1 MKSSLIIL
9 LFLLIGCSSK
19 IEEEDSDEITIDQ
32 QSFTNIDKLI
42 NSNKEKQNQIFT
54 VNKLID
60 SNVNEKIKVTTNVM
74 TIMKEKVIELKEKN
88 EVLKD
93 KIDDVNSS
101 VGKSYKL
108 LPILS
113 DSQNHR

>member
-19 IEEEDSDEITIDQ
+19 IQEDDSDEITVDQ

-93 KIDDVNSS
+93 EIDDVNSS
-101 VGKSYKL
+101 VGKPYKL